1 MKTVAFILLLSL
13 TAFGATVTKKSVACE
28 VKENVESAYSLWEN
42 NGSKGFIKFLTRN
55 QCQLLFQD
63 TKVDVLEE
71 DGKYIKIVPS
81 NLRELWIRA
90 EVVDK

>member
-1 MKTVAFILLLSL
+1 MKSIAFILLLSL
-13 TAFGATVTKKSVACE
+13 TAFGATVTKKSVTCE
-28 VKENVESAYSLWEN
+28 VKENVEKAYSLWEN
-42 NGSKGFIKFLTRN
+42 NGSKGFIKFMTRN

-63 TKVDVLEE
+63 AKVDVLEE